1 MHPQDQVSS
10 KPMFNSISSLDR
22 REPGAISQGLYHSL
36 PSWGPPKHHQMA
48 LFFFSRMLH
57 TWSSTNS
64 IQHLR
69 FWNPSP
75 QTWKQIWKQQ
85 KTTTALIKSTPSPQA
100 ETISDISGEAILRP
114 HGFCRTTNLLVVIP
128 VGIPGLRDGISDIIL
143 LSLDKWSVAVACCR
157 LLWKF
162 GGNYRMVPPSYVCWL
177 INPINYSYICHK
189 P

>member
-1 MHPQDQVSS
+1 MPSP
-10 KPMFNSISSLDR
+10 KAFTI
-22 REPGAISQGLYHSL
+22 LYPHE
-36 PSWGPPKHHQMA
+36 GHQKHHQMA

-128 VGIPGLRDGISDIIL
+128 VGIPGLRDGISGIRHHPPQPRQM
-143 LSLDKWSVAVACCR
+143 VGCCR
-157 LLWKF
+157 LLSLALEIWRKLQD
-162 GGNYRMVPPSYVCWL
+162 GAPQLCLLVY
-177 INPINYSYICHK
+177 K
-189 P
+189 PH